1 MLASKTTHTKV
12 FNNKKRL
19 HQMKKNTINIAI
31 ATLGVISLCGCG
43 GGSDSSN
50 ATGTSLA
57 GNVADGYL
65 VGAKVCL
72 DENNNTTCDATEP
85 MAITTQHGAYT
96 ITGISA
102 SDITTYPLLVEVNQT
117 TIDEDTNL
125 AVPQNYVLQSPP
137 GNTFISPISSMV
149 LKYMQDNKVGKSTA
163 KTTIATQLGISDS
176 SLITGNYLDS
186 NSSEAQA
193 VHKKAQVIAAAKMN
207 VMQQIKNAISSTMS
221 SQAINTYIDNKVIA
235 LLPSIKNSITS
246 NTVDVKTVI
255 ASINASINTT
265 TAVAD
270 MANMQNTID
279 LNTVSGKIKN
289 TTLQDLLNP
298 MTIQQDQA
306 YRVTYSGGTD
316 LKLFTVNQTANKDCK
331 LYVLNSTSTTNPY
344 SSYAY
349 LVNGDNTGGNIYN
362 LQNQSGKDS
371 TASVGWMYYTTTDSH
386 LDFVVDC
393 VDKPTT
399 ATPSTNTTI
408 TAPTTGDPAP
418 VTQKSII
425 RQGYARLLTTSDSGY
440 IAGAV
445 TYSLDSYIQ
454 TGKWFSYSMT
464 GLNFTNGSANPK
476 DSQTIINQASLTTT
490 STKAPSLITCKFQMT
505 KTSSP
510 QEYDSTCKTLDSS
523 LATIST
529 KTAHVIGDNIT
540 IDFDATMVDSNS
552 YYFIDMPA
560 FSTNIPK

>member
-1 MLASKTTHTKV
+1 
-12 FNNKKRL
+12 
-19 HQMKKNTINIAI
+19 MKKNTITIAI

-43 GGSDSSN
+43 GGSDSSS
-50 ATGTSLA
+50 ATATSSTSLA

-72 DENNNTTCDATEP
+72 DENNNSKCDTTEP
-85 MAITTQHGAYT
+85 MAITAQHGAYT

-163 KTTIATQLGISDS
+163 QTTIATQLGISDS

-207 VMQQIKNAISSTMS
+207 VMQQIKNAIPSTMS
-221 SQAINTYIDNKVIA
+221 PQAINTYIDNKVIA

-255 ASINASINTT
+255 ASINATINTT

-279 LNTVSGKIKN
+279 LNTVSGKINN

-298 MTIQQDQA
+298 TTIQQDQA

-349 LVNGDNTGGNIYN
+349 MVNGDNTGANIYN

-371 TASVGWMYYTTTDSH
+371 TVSVGWMYYTTTDSH

-393 VDKPTT
+393 VDKPATT
-399 ATPSTNTTI
+399 TPSTTT
-408 TAPTTGDPAP
+408 PTTPTAGDPAP
-418 VTQKSII
+418 ATQKSIT
-425 RQGYARLLTTSDSGY
+425 RQGYANLLTTSDNGY
-440 IAGAV
+440 IVGAV
-445 TYSLDSYIQ
+445 TYALNSYIQ

-464 GLNFTNGSANPK
+464 ALNFTNGSANPK
-476 DSQTIINQASLTTT
+476 DSQTIINQASLTT
-490 STKAPSLITCKFQMT
+490 SNMKAPSFVTCKFQMT
-505 KTSSP
+505 KTNSP
-510 QEYDSTCKTLDSS
+510 QEYDATCKTLDNS

-529 KTAHVIGDNIT
+529 KTAHIVGDTIT
-540 IDFDATMVDSNS
+540 INFDATMVDSAS